1 MRCNRPAGYAHL
13 KAGLLGVFWLFVAA
27 AGFFVLVRVSSD
39 YLTTIV
45 SLQEFRWSAPPFQ
58 PPSNSATRVDLALAL
73 QNQSNID
80 LEFKDLEVYLWLDDV
95 TVGKT
100 YGQVPARSV
109 RANASMPLTVTIEL
123 DAASL
128 REARSRNRRM
138 QWHVTGTY
146 MLRAPFADNDF
157 PYRLALD
164 LGT

>member
-1 MRCNRPAGYAHL
+1 MAG
-13 KAGLLGVFWLFVAA
+13 AGL
-27 AGFFVLVRVSSD
+27 FVLVRVSSD

-58 PPSNSATRVDLALAL
+58 PPPDSTQRFDLSLAL

-100 YGQVPARSV
+100 YGQFPARSV
-109 RANASMPLTVTIEL
+109 RANASMPLSVTIEL

-128 REARSRNRRM
+128 HAARSRTGRM

-146 MLRAPFADNDF
+146 KLRAPFADNDF

-164 LGT
+164 LSS